1 MTDENLILFFLTVS
15 SFKNILNFLFH
26 SSRSLF
32 KFHQV
37 IDFQQNK
44 RQRKFRSEMSGN
56 NDVGDFKLIAILDDV
71 GEKLAPQYETV
82 IEIVT
87 EISKLSQKTS
97 QTSVTNIDVVEK
109 LNENVPIRQIKYKL

>member
-37 IDFQQNK
+37 IDFQENK
-44 RQRKFRSEMSGN
+44 RQRKFISEMSGYS
-56 NDVGDFKLIAILDDV
+56 DVGRNFKLIAILAV
-71 GEKLAPQYETV
+71 GEKLSP
-82 IEIVT
+82 
-87 EISKLSQKTS
+87 QKTS
-97 QTSVTNIDVVEK
+97 QTSM
-109 LNENVPIRQIKYKL
+109 